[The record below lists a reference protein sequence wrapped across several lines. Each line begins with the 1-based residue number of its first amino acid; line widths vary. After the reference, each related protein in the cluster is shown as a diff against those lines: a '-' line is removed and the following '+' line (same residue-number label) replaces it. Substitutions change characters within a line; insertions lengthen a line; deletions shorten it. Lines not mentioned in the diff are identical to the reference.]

1 MEQTKRS
8 QPPVSRPQART
19 RVLILGAGGRDFH
32 NFNVH
37 YRDDP
42 RYEVVG
48 FTATQIPDLEGRVYP
63 PQLAGPHYPSGIPV
77 FAEEELPE
85 LVRELGVADVVFA
98 YSDVSHLHV
107 MHVAS
112 AALAAGAN
120 FVLLGPDATMIEA
133 AVPVVS
139 ICAVRTGAG
148 KSQTTR
154 RIAEILRR
162 RGRRVAVIR
171 HPMAYGDLVRQRVQH
186 FARVEDLDAA
196 GVTIEERE
204 EYEPHLQRGSVV
216 FAGVDY
222 EAIVRAAESEADVL
236 VWDGGNNDFP
246 FLRSGLRI
254 VVADPLRAGHEL
266 TYHPGE
272 TNLRMA
278 DVVVINKVDTA
289 GSDAVQRV
297 RANVTAVNPKA
308 RVVEAAS
315 PVRVDEPDRIAGR
328 RVLVVEDGPTLTHG
342 GMAFGAGVAAARQFG
357 AAEIV
362 EARQYAVGS
371 LREVY
376 RQYPHLSTVLPAMG
390 YSPAQ
395 IHELEETINAAD
407 CDLVVIG
414 TPVDL
419 RRIMSIRRPAVRVQY
434 DLEERTTPNLDD
446 IVGEWLAQTREQS
459 RSRRGDRCL

>member
-1 MEQTKRS
+1 MG
-8 QPPVSRPQART
+8 VARPEARGT
-19 RVLILGAGGRDFH
+19 RHEARVRVLILGAGGRDFH
-32 NFNVH
+32 NFNVR
-37 YRDDP
+37 YRGDA
-42 RYEVVG
+42 RYDVVG
-48 FTATQIPDLEGRVYP
+48 FTATQIPDLEGRIYP
-63 PQLAGPHYPSGIPV
+63 PQLAGPLYPSGIPI

-85 LVRELGVADVVFA
+85 LIRELRVADVVFA

-120 FVLLGPDATMIEA
+120 VVLLGPDATMITS

-139 ICAVRTGAG
+139 VCAVRTGAG

-154 RIAEILRR
+154 RVAGILRR

-171 HPMAYGDLVRQRVQH
+171 HPMAYGDLVRQRLQR
-186 FARVEDLDAA
+186 FATLEDLDTA

-204 EYEPHLQRGSVV
+204 EYEPHLRHGTIV

-222 EAIVRAAESEADVL
+222 EAVVRAAEQEADVL

-246 FLRSGLRI
+246 FLRSDLRI
-254 VVADPLRAGHEL
+254 VVADPLRAGDEL

-278 DVVVINKVDTA
+278 DVVVINKVDSA
-289 GSDAVQRV
+289 RSEDVQRV
-297 RANVTAVNPKA
+297 RANVAAVSPAA

-315 PVRVDEPDRIAGR
+315 PVRVDHPDQVAGA

-362 EARQYAVGS
+362 EARRYAVGS

-376 RQYPHLSTVLPAMG
+376 RDYPHLSTVLPAMG
-390 YSPAQ
+390 YGAAQ
-395 IHELEETINAAD
+395 IRELEQTINSAD
-407 CDLVVIG
+407 CDLVIIG

-419 RRIMSIRRPAVRVQY
+419 RRIMTITHPAVRVQY
-434 DLEERTTPNLDD
+434 ELEERGKPDLDD
-446 IVGEWLAQTREQS
+446 IVGEWLQ
-459 RSRRGDRCL
+459 GV